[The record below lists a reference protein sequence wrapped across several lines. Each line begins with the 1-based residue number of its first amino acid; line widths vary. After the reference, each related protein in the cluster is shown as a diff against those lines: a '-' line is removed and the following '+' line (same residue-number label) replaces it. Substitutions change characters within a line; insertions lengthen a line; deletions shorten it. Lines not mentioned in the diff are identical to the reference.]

1 MAHSFETDAP
11 FSVHFTHRL
20 RITSGAFDAHNLT
33 FARVIETASSAPPVV
48 LFFVDRGVAQAWP
61 ALEDE
66 IAARAREH
74 GWRTAGGGVQ
84 QVPGGEACKNDPRIL
99 QGILKSIH
107 DAGMDRQSYVAV
119 IGGGAVLD
127 AVGYAAAIA
136 HRGLRLVRLPTT
148 TVSQGDSGVGVKNGV
163 NAFGKK
169 NYLGTFSSPW
179 AVINDERFL
188 ETLSDRDWR
197 GGFAE
202 AVKVGLVKDAGLFD
216 EISQKAGRIRRRDQ
230 SIGLP
235 VIRRSA
241 ELHLRHITEGGDPF
255 ELVSARPLDF
265 GHWATHKLE
274 QMTHFE
280 LRHGDAVA
288 FGLALDTVYS
298 EMAGLLGQ
306 AAVDAI
312 LTSLADLGFELYHE
326 SMAATDTLLAGLG
339 EFREHLG
346 GQLTI
351 TLLEGIGRPVDV
363 HQIDAALMTKAIG
376 WLSRR

>member
-1 MAHSFETDAP
+1 MT
-11 FSVHFTHRL
+11 
-20 RITSGAFDAHNLT
+20 GAADSP
-33 FARVIETASSAPPVV
+33 RRSRSA
-48 LFFVDRGVAQAWP
+48 WS
-61 ALEDE
+61 
-66 IAARAREH
+66 
-74 GWRTAGGGVQ
+74 RTL
-84 QVPGGEACKNDPRIL
+84 AC
-99 QGILKSIH
+99 
-107 DAGMDRQSYVAV
+107 
-119 IGGGAVLD
+119 
-127 AVGYAAAIA
+127 
-136 HRGLRLVRLPTT
+136 
-148 TVSQGDSGVGVKNGV
+148 
-163 NAFGKK
+163 
-169 NYLGTFSSPW
+169 
-179 AVINDERFL
+179 
-188 ETLSDRDWR
+188 
-197 GGFAE
+197 
-202 AVKVGLVKDAGLFD
+202 FD

-265 GHWATHKLE
+265 GHWAAHKLE

-280 LRHGDAVA
+280 LCHGDAVA
-288 FGLALDTVYS
+288 IGLALDTVYS

-363 HQIDAALMTKAIG
+363 HQIDAALMTRAIG